1 MLPNVSNLVKKKTD
15 SETNGNDIEKKV
27 TDHDHSNNYITTTEF
42 NKLMSEKFATKLKQ
56 AN

>member
-1 MLPNVSNLVKKKTD
+1 MLPNVSNLVKKTD

-27 TDHDHSNNYITTTEF
+27 TDHDHSNNSITTPEF